1 VHVEEAFE
9 PRLEGVQLTE
19 VSVAVTAGIWSVMV
33 AVGFW
38 LPNVAVTI
46 ANAALEVV
54 RVPVVAEKVAMLCP
68 DNTVM
73 LPGTVSAVS
82 LLFRGTTVLDVAP
95 WFRETVHVD
104 KEFEP
109 MLEGVQLI
117 ELGVAAPGTWSVTL
131 AVRLWVPSVAVT
143 IANGVLELVSAA
155 VVAENVALLCPDNTV
170 TLELT
175 PSAALL
181 LCSETIALARADSFR
196 ETVHVAEAP
205 EPREDGVQATEVIA
219 TGGSRDRS
227 TLCAEPPVPAV
238 TMAD

>member
-1 VHVEEAFE
+1 MHVAEAFE

-46 ANAALEVV
+46 ADAALEVV
-54 RVPVVAEKVAMLCP
+54 SVPVVAEKVAMLCP
-68 DNTVM
+68 DNTVT
-73 LPGTVSAVS
+73 LAGTVSAVL
-82 LLFRGTTVLDVAP
+82 LLFRDITVLDVAP

-104 KEFEP
+104 EEFEP
-109 MLEGVQLI
+109 MLEGVQLT
-117 ELGVAAPGTWSVTL
+117 EFSVVAPGTWSVTL
-131 AVRLWVPSVAVT
+131 AVRLWAPSVAVM

-155 VVAENVALLCPDNTV
+155 AVAENVAPLCPDNTV

-181 LCSETIALARADSFR
+181 LCSETITFARADSFS
-196 ETVHVAEAP
+196 ETVHVAEAL
-205 EPREDGVQATEVIA
+205 EPREVACKRLKLSRPVG
-219 TGGSRDRS
+219 RDRS
-227 TLCAEPPVPAV
+227 TLCAEAPVPAV